1 MSVDPRISRE
11 ALHLLASSPPSV
23 SLSLSLSLAF
33 ITVCSARSRT
43 RVRRPGMIAR
53 SGVND
58 VNRFYT
64 EYIDYLMCVADPDQ
78 LKKII

>member
-23 SLSLSLSLAF
+23 SLSLSLAF
-33 ITVCSARSRT
+33 ITVCAARSRT
-43 RVRRPGMIAR
+43 RVRRSGVIAR

-58 VNRFYT
+58 VNRDVVVST
-64 EYIDYLMCVADPDQ
+64 PNIL
-78 LKKII
+78 IT

>member
-23 SLSLSLSLAF
+23 SLSLAF
-33 ITVCSARSRT
+33 ITVCAARSRT
-43 RVRRPGMIAR
+43 RVRRPGVIAR

-58 VNRFYT
+58 VNRDVVVST
-64 EYIDYLMCVADPDQ
+64 PNIL
-78 LKKII
+78 IT